1 MQHQMRM
8 KMSCPLTLILSHR
21 GERKEK
27 IKDEILTPSKSE
39 GSG

>member
-1 MQHQMRM
+1 MGM
-8 KMSCPLTLILSHR
+8 KMSCPLTLTLFNQGAR
-21 GERKEK
+21 EEK